1 MDCRVKPGNDEFR
14 KMPARLF
21 LSSGDLIADRRFEFA
36 RDLQLKGDLPAAA
49 DLLEQATELA
59 PNFASAWF
67 TLGEIRQQLK
77 ERDKAIAAFQRARA
91 SDPQDRHGAAVWLMR
106 LGAVE
111 LDEMPKGYVQALFD
125 QYAPRFEAALLGD
138 LGYRAPQLLF
148 KAVLSVRLAAKK
160 PAFFN
165 RAIDLGCGTGLGAG
179 AFAKE
184 VDHFIGIDLSPKMI
198 EQARLSGLYAELEV
212 ADMVAGLRS
221 KADASANL
229 ILAADAICYVS
240 DIAPVLKEA
249 KRVLA
254 PGGVFAFTLETHD
267 GDGVAIGEGLRYAHG
282 KTTVREKVVG
292 AGLGL
297 AHLQEASPRTEDNEP
312 VRGLVVVTVKP

>member
-1 MDCRVKPGNDEFR
+1 
-14 KMPARLF
+14 MPARLF
-21 LSSGDLIADRRFEFA
+21 FSSGDLLADRRFEFA

-49 DLLEQATELA
+49 GLLEQAIELA

-67 TLGEIRQQLK
+67 TLGEIRQQL
-77 ERDKAIAAFQRARA
+77 EENDKAIVAFEKARA
-91 SDPQDRHGAAVWLMR
+91 ADPQDRHGAAVKLMR

-111 LDEMPKGYVQALFD
+111 LDEMPKGYVQTLFD

-138 LGYRAPQLLF
+138 LDYRAPQLLF
-148 KAVLSVRLAAKK
+148 KAVISVRTKAKK
-160 PAFFN
+160 PAFFK
-165 RAIDLGCGTGLGAG
+165 RAIDLGCGTGLGAA

-198 EQARLSGLYAELEV
+198 EEARATGLYAELEV

-221 KADASANL
+221 KADGSANL
-229 ILAADAICYVS
+229 ILAADAMCYVG
-240 DIAPVLKEA
+240 DIAPVLNEA

-267 GDGVAIGEGLRYAHG
+267 GDGVVIGEGLRYAHG
-282 KTTVREKVVG
+282 KKIVRDKVVA

-297 AHLQEASPRTEDNEP
+297 AHLEEASPRSEDNEP
-312 VRGLVVVTVKP
+312 VRGLVVVAVKPEPKT